1 MPTISI
7 SSSTRLAINTEE
19 ECKMTIEEF
28 LELLIDGDS
37 QHINI
42 YDNEKGEVIFDGE
55 GCEIPD
61 ELLYAEVTSID
72 NVYADNNG
80 VITLNVDAEEDY
92 L

>member
-1 MPTISI
+1 
-7 SSSTRLAINTEE
+7 
-19 ECKMTIEEF
+19 MTIEEF

-80 VITLNVDAEEDY
+80 VITLNVDAEENY
-92 L
+92 YE